1 MTNVGFLL
9 LTCFSLPENNEFVFG
24 AVFAIV
30 QHRERTQRTPFPTIT
45 SQRTKEETS

>member
-9 LTCFSLPENNEFVFG
+9 PTRFSLPENNEFVFG

-30 QHRERTQRTPFPTIT
+30 QYRERTQRMPFPTIT
-45 SQRTKEETS
+45 SQQTREETS